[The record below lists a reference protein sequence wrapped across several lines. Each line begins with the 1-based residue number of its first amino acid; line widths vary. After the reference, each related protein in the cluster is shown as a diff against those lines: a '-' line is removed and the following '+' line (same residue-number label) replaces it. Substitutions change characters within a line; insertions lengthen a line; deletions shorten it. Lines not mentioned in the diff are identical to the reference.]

1 MKSVWTILWKDVR
14 LEWRTKEALSGMLV
28 FGLLVIVIFNFSFD
42 PSAEEIRQ
50 FGAGLLW
57 IAYTFAGVLGMNRSF
72 ASERENGCLQSLL
85 MAPIDRSS
93 LYLGKWLANCF
104 FMLMAEVVIL
114 PLFLF
119 VFDVPLTA
127 HLGTVVLV
135 TLLGTLGF
143 TCLGTLFAGVAMNTR
158 MREVLLPVLLFPV
171 SLPLLMWAVESTG
184 AAFHNAYLEPLI
196 AHGQESMA
204 ARVED
209 GGALKFLMAY
219 DMIFG
224 AVCTLV
230 FSFVVED

>member
-1 MKSVWTILWKDVR
+1 MRSIWTILWKDVR
-14 LEWRTKEALSGMLV
+14 LEWRTKESLSAMLV
-28 FGLLVIVIFNFSFD
+28 FGLLVIVIFNFSFN
-42 PSAEEIRQ
+42 PSASEIRQ

-93 LYLGKWLANCF
+93 LYLGKWLANFC
-104 FMLMAEVVIL
+104 FMLMAEAIIL

-119 VFDVPLTA
+119 VFNVPFT
-127 HLGTVVLV
+127 GEIGRVVLV
-135 TLLGTLGF
+135 TVLGTLGF

-171 SLPLLMWAVESTG
+171 SLPLLLWSVEST
-184 AAFHNAYLEPLI
+184 ATAFENAYLEPLI

-204 ARVED
+204 ARVQD
-209 GGALKFLMAY
+209 GNALKFLMAY

-230 FSFVVED
+230 FAFVVED